1 MRYLQIE
8 GIKKKFD
15 CCHLAAKYLN
25 NELNIDTGDWDA
37 VSSDDYDLRKEAE
50 HIHEEMLKHGMV
62 DVAAPYQKGDIIIY
76 KAGKYRAAV
85 ATCVDDKVALVLRKL
100 SAETHIER
108 IDNKLFHMRHASK
121 VAQEET
127 L

>member
-1 MRYLQIE
+1 MKYLQIN
-8 GIKKKFD
+8 GVKKKFD
-15 CCHLAAKYLN
+15 CCHLAAAFLKG
-25 NELNIDTGDWDA
+25 ELGINTSDWNS
-37 VSSDDYDLRKEAE
+37 VSREYDLRKEAE
-50 HIHEEMLKHGMV
+50 YIHDEMLKADMV
-62 DVAAPYQKGDIIIY
+62 DVDDSYQKGDIIIY
-76 KAGKYRAAV
+76 KSGKYRAAV

>member
-1 MRYLQIE
+1 MKYLQIK
-8 GIKKKFD
+8 GVKKKFD
-15 CCHLAAKYLN
+15 CCHLAATFLKD
-25 NELNIDTGDWDA
+25 ELGINTSDWNS
-37 VSSDDYDLRKEAE
+37 VSREYDLRKEAE
-50 HIHEEMLKHGMV
+50 YIHGEMLKRDMV
-62 DVAAPYQKGDIIIY
+62 DVDDSYQKGDIIIY

-127 L
+127 P

>member
-1 MRYLQIE
+1 MKYLQIN
-8 GIKKKFD
+8 GVKKKFD
-15 CCHLAAKYLN
+15 CCHLAATFLKD
-25 NELNIDTGDWDA
+25 ELGINTSDWNS
-37 VSSDDYDLRKEAE
+37 VSREYDLRKEAE
-50 HIHEEMLKHGMV
+50 YIHGEMLKVDMV
-62 DVAAPYQKGDIIIY
+62 DVDDSYQKGDIIIY
-76 KAGKYRAAV
+76 KVGKYRAAV

-127 L
+127 P